1 MRLPVVMTVA
11 NRAISAPI
19 NIWNDQSDAMVVRD
33 SGWIMLFSENIQET
47 VEQHLLAYKVAEK
60 LSLPVMVNLDG
71 FILTHTFE
79 PVEIPDGKI
88 IKKFL
93 PDYKPKKG
101 EYLDPANPVTLGALA
116 TPDHY
121 MEIREDLSKDILNS
135 KKTLEEENS
144 KLSRLL
150 KSASPAARPGYIA
163 PGSFIGNPFI
173 EYYGP
178 KNPKIILVA
187 LGSVI
192 GTIKEVADEL
202 NEKKFTLGPKVGVLK
217 IKCYR
222 PFPQKEIRE
231 ICKSA
236 KQIAVLD
243 KSISLGHVGPLA
255 SEIRS
260 SLYKEKCDIK
270 SFIVGLGGRDVTREM
285 IKNIINNFQ
294 KFEIDEPSFVG

>member
-33 SGWIMLFSENIQET
+33 SGWIMLFSEDIQET
-47 VEQHLLAYKVAEK
+47 VEQHLIAYKVAEK
-60 LSLPVMVNLDG
+60 LKLPVMVNLDG

-79 PVEIPDGKI
+79 PVEIPDKKI

-93 PDYKPKKG
+93 PDYAPKKG

-116 TPDHY
+116 TPDDY
-121 MEIREDLSKDILNS
+121 MEIREDLSNDILNS
-135 KKTLEEENS
+135 KKTLEEENLKLS
-144 KLSRLL
+144 KLLNSAPPASR
-150 KSASPAARPGYIA
+150 PDYVA
-163 PGSFIGNPFI
+163 PGSFAGNPFI

-178 KNPKIILVA
+178 KNPKIILAA

-202 NEKKFTLGPKVGVLK
+202 NAKKFTLSPKVGVLK
-217 IKCYR
+217 IKCFR
-222 PFPQKEIRE
+222 PFPYKEIRE

-243 KSISLGHVGPLA
+243 KSVSLGHIGPLA
-255 SEIRS
+255 SDIRS
-260 SLYKEKCDIK
+260 SLNKEKCEVK
-270 SFIVGLGGRDVTREM
+270 SFVVGLGGRDVRREM
-285 IKNIINNFQ
+285 IKNIINSFQ
-294 KFEIDEPSFVG
+294 KFEIDEPNFVG